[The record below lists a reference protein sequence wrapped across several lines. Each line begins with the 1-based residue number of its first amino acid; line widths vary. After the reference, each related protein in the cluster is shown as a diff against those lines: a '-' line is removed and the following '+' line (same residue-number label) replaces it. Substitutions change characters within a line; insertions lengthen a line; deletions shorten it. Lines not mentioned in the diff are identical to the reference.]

1 MKPIMKVSTFCKT
14 CFMEKKDGDA
24 KRGTAYIY
32 QINDN
37 AFFVQ
42 IYFKKCEHKRTAI
55 LTKEQIEK
63 MEVK

>member
-1 MKPIMKVSTFCKT
+1 
-14 CFMEKKDGDA
+14 MEKKDGDA
-24 KRGTAYIY
+24 KSGTAYIY

-55 LTKEQIEK
+55 LTKEQLEK